1 MPDSPET
8 AAQKLLDAMPD
19 GCELE
24 TSVRDTGAGWEAT
37 ARLIHPDDTPR
48 PQYLGKG
55 ATEEEALLRAIGAC
69 AYFWEWRRS
78 GGMRDWNPLTQ
89 KSAGRP

>member
-1 MPDSPET
+1 MADSPET

-24 TSVRDTGAGWEAT
+24 TSVRDTGRGWEAT
-37 ARLIHPDDTPR
+37 ACLIHPGDTPR
-48 PQYLGKG
+48 PEYLGRG

-69 AYFWEWRRS
+69 SHFWTWRHRPRANVISGSRS
-78 GGMRDWNPLTQ
+78 E
-89 KSAGRP
+89 